1 MEKRDIIEELLKHR
15 YAHRGLHR
23 KPEIP
28 ENSMEAF
35 RRAIAAG
42 YGIELDVHLTADRK
56 LAVIHDS
63 GLKRTCGVDLQIED
77 LSLEEAQQFFLE
89 ESREVIPD
97 FEDVLQTVSG
107 RVPLI
112 IELKVEK
119 GNQDNLCEK
128 LMEVLDGY
136 EGLYCVESFSPAAV
150 KWLREHRPDIVRGQL
165 SGAIRK
171 DGFPITATEDFL
183 LKNLWVNIWGRP
195 DFVAYKFE
203 DRAQPAFV
211 RFKGAKFFWTIR
223 SYEDLKMAEALGAAA
238 IFEKFDPADYEQI

>member
-42 YGIELDVHLTADRK
+42 YGIELDVHLTSDRK

-77 LSLEEAQQFFLE
+77 LSLEKAQQFFLE

-112 IELKVEK
+112 I
-119 GNQDNLCEK
+119 D
-128 LMEVLDGY
+128 
-136 EGLYCVESFSPAAV
+136 
-150 KWLREHRPDIVRGQL
+150 
-165 SGAIRK
+165 
-171 DGFPITATEDFL
+171 
-183 LKNLWVNIWGRP
+183 
-195 DFVAYKFE
+195 
-203 DRAQPAFV
+203 
-211 RFKGAKFFWTIR
+211 
-223 SYEDLKMAEALGAAA
+223 
-238 IFEKFDPADYEQI
+238 